1 MHEAETEGA
10 TARSMIE
17 SLKIQLNEFRV
28 RSEYL
33 GTMLNIANIVIALGS
48 VLELKLYPRC
58 LGKLLGRAYVDGAK
72 SKNKNYFT
80 LPYFGLAKILLR

>member
-17 SLKIQLNEFRV
+17 SLTIQLNEFRV

-33 GTMLNIANIVIALGS
+33 GTMLNIENIVIALGS
-48 VLELKLYPRC
+48 VLGLKLYPRC
-58 LGKLLGRAYVDGAK
+58 LGKLLGRAYADGAK
-72 SKNKNYFT
+72 SKNKNYFA
-80 LPYFGLAKILLR
+80 LPYFGLAKILLS

>member
-1 MHEAETEGA
+1 MHEVETEGA

-17 SLKIQLNEFRV
+17 SLTIQLNEFRV

-58 LGKLLGRAYVDGAK
+58 LGKLLGRAYADGAK
-72 SKNKNYFT
+72 SKNIFFLLY
-80 LPYFGLAKILLR
+80 LILVLLRYF